1 MHVDVE
7 NAVRESLALVL
18 DLDIAPGDLELDVD
32 LVDGY
37 GLTSLNRVLF
47 LTSACDETGVALSNF
62 TEHDV
67 ARMRTLRDVTEAVSR
82 HAALPVPRC

>member
-18 DLDIAPGDLELDVD
+18 DLDIAPGDLDLDVD

-47 LTSACDETGVALSNF
+47 LTSVCDETGVALSNF

-67 ARMRTLRDVTEAVSR
+67 ARMRTLRDVTEAVSP